1 MSISKALAPELP
13 YLRRFARSLSGTQA
27 GGDAYVMET
36 LEAIAADP
44 EIIDRSLP
52 PRVALYRVFLS
63 LWSSVPL
70 NGRVEIQFTNPLERA
85 GTRNLEALTPKPRV
99 AFLLQSV
106 EGFSRE
112 HIAITLGCSIEEA
125 VDLLDSAGKEI
136 AEQIAT
142 DVLIIEDEPIIG
154 MDLAALVKDLGHRV
168 IDIARTHSE
177 ALAAVAEETP
187 GLVLADL
194 QLADN
199 SSGLS
204 AVNDIL
210 SSFEVPVIFITA
222 YPEQLLTG
230 AAPEPAFLITKPF
243 RVETVK
249 AVISQAL
256 FFEQNS
262 HLTRH
267 GVVS

>member
-13 YLRRFARSLSGTQA
+13 YLRRFARSLTGTQA

-44 EIIDRSLP
+44 DIIDRSLP

-63 LWSSVPL
+63 LWSSVPV
-70 NGRVEIQFTNPLERA
+70 NNSVEAAANPLERA
-85 GTRNLEALTPKPRV
+85 GTRNLEALTPMPRI

-112 HIAITLGCSIEEA
+112 HIAVTLSCSPEEA
-125 VDLLDSAGKEI
+125 AELLDVAGKEI
-136 AEQIAT
+136 ADQIAT

-168 IDIARTHSE
+168 IDIARTHAE
-177 ALAAVAEETP
+177 ALAAVAEEPP

-199 SSGLS
+199 SSGLN

-210 SSFEVPVIFITA
+210 SGFEVPVIFITA

-267 GVVS
+267 GATH